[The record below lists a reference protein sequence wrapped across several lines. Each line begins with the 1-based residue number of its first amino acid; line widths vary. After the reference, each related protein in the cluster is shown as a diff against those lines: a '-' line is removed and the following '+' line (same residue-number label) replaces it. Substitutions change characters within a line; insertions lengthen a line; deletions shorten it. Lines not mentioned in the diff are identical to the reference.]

1 MPCYNNT
8 CPASRPTVCC
18 APAPAGLRWLLHE
31 QAFQRFATSHPHLRG
46 LDFVEQA
53 LTELDFDYRV
63 SEAQLEHI
71 PASRV
76 IIVANHPIGSLDG
89 LALLRL
95 LYRILPDVK
104 IVANQ
109 LLAQLTP
116 LRPLLLPVDNLGGKT
131 DRRAILAMGNTW
143 RAKGRW

>member
-1 MPCYNNT
+1 M
-8 CPASRPTVCC
+8 
-18 APAPAGLRWLLHE
+18 
-31 QAFQRFATSHPHLRG
+31 
-46 LDFVEQA
+46 
-53 LTELDFDYRV
+53 

-71 PASRV
+71 PASGRV

-95 LYRILPDVK
+95 LGRIRPDVK

-116 LRPLLLPVDNLGGKT
+116 LRPCCCRWTTWAARPTGAPFW
-131 DRRAILAMGNTW
+131 RWENTW
-143 RAKGRW
+143 RAKGPW